1 MASGS
6 TPECSDTT
14 DDQLCPYH
22 NNMHLEMYCETC
34 ERAVCSDCFYKE
46 TEEKNGP
53 ETRPAPVCYLDHKW
67 TSKAGY
73 TELIRKREFEIK
85 ESCKLL
91 TGLYESCDKQVD
103 AVDENAEKLKGQV
116 DEYLNRLRNE
126 HFDSSRQILLD
137 LVTGMTENRK
147 ALLTDRK
154 RIVEKHEE
162 KLRKAKAFLE
172 NQPSE
177 KSASFYKKLV
187 KDTNDA
193 IDDTQKL
200 LSLPHELQVDL
211 AFRSSFAEDII
222 SEFKMKLEQLVCLP
236 IPKFAC
242 PSDVRTTGSGA
253 RVAVVG
259 EQAVFE
265 IMFIAAQNP
274 SEMPY
279 VIADRDNVTCTLE
292 PMIDGEP
299 IIDGD
304 PINCNCIREADDRYS
319 VYYTVKQTGDYSVKF
334 LIGSRRVSIFPQKIT
349 AINCYYQQ
357 LHQLGSATVCIDQV
371 KKLHKPLG
379 LAVAADGTMVIVEGS
394 ANQVT
399 IKRKKGIPRKSFGRR
414 GTAAGHFVEPCDV
427 ALVDDTHILVTDTGN
442 HRIQKFTLAGQQFVA
457 QVGEDKIQPTAIAID
472 CKQKRVFTLDKREN
486 CVQALSF
493 DLQFLHISIHCPDD
507 APLTCVGVDSVEG
520 MIYVGCKEHY
530 IHKYDQARLQKCDQ
544 ARQPLINFNHH
555 HVDLHQPSC
564 LCVSQL
570 GLVFVGDAESNS
582 ILMFDSAG
590 KCLQRFDNLSADHP
604 ELPPVFGYPS
614 GLAVDAS
621 NSLYYSDN
629 DRLYVIRLMELLL

>member
-1 MASGS
+1 
-6 TPECSDTT
+6 
-14 DDQLCPYH
+14 
-22 NNMHLEMYCETC
+22 MHLEMYCETC
-34 ERAVCSDCFYKE
+34 ERAVCSDCICKE
-46 TEEKNGP
+46 TNTENGP
-53 ETRPAPVCYLDHKW
+53 ETWPACYLHHRR
-67 TSKAGY
+67 TSKAAY
-73 TELIRKREFEIK
+73 TELIRKNEFEIK
-85 ESCKLL
+85 ESCKRLR
-91 TGLYESCDKQVD
+91 GLYESCDKQVD

-116 DEYLNRLRNE
+116 EEYLTRLRNE
-126 HFDSSRQILLD
+126 HFDSSRKILLD
-137 LVTGMTENRK
+137 LVTGMTEKRK
-147 ALLTDRK
+147 ALITDRK
-154 RIVEKHEE
+154 RIAEKHEE
-162 KLRKAKAFLE
+162 KLREAKAFLE

-177 KSASFYKKLV
+177 KSASFYKKLH
-187 KDTNDA
+187 KDTKDA
-193 IDDTQKL
+193 IDDTQKIL
-200 LSLPHELQVDL
+200 TLPHELQVDL
-211 AFRSSFAEDII
+211 AFRSSFAENII

-236 IPKFAC
+236 IPKLAC

-265 IMFIAAQNP
+265 VTFIATQNP

-292 PMIDGEP
+292 PLINGEP
-299 IIDGD
+299 IIIIDGD
-304 PINCNCIREADDRYS
+304 DPITECNCTREADDRYS
-319 VYYTVKQTGDYSVKF
+319 VHYTVKQTGDYLVNF

-349 AINCYYQQ
+349 AITQR
-357 LHQLGSATVCIDQV
+357 LHQPGSAVHIDQV
-371 KKLHKPLG
+371 KKLHRPLG

-399 IKRKKGIPRKSFGRR
+399 VKRKFGIPRKSFGRR
-414 GTAAGHFVEPCDV
+414 GTAAGQFVEPCDV

-457 QVGEDKIQPTAIAID
+457 QVQEDKIQPTAIAVD
-472 CKQKRVFTLDKREN
+472 CKEKRVFILDKREN
-486 CVQALSF
+486 CVQVLSF
-493 DLQFLHISIHCPDD
+493 DLQFLHISIHCPDN
-507 APLTCVGVDSVEG
+507 APVLTCVGVDSVDG

-530 IHKYDQARLQKCDQ
+530 IHKYDQARLQECDQ
-544 ARQPLINFNHH
+544 VRQPLINFNHQH
-555 HVDLHQPSC
+555 KDLYQPSC

-590 KCLQRFDNLSADHP
+590 KCLQRFDNLGADHP